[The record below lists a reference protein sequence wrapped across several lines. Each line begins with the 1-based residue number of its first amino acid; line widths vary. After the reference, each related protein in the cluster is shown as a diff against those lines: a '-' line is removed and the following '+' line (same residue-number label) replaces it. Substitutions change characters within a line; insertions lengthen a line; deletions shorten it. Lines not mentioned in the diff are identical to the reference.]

1 MAATT
6 HLLTPPPPVRA
17 FGLAAAGSL
26 VGVAGFLA
34 PQVMGAPE
42 WVRPVGLVVLAASLA
57 LVFVALASTR
67 RGGVRVE
74 LDSDGLRVA
83 GSAGPE
89 QITWADVVKVTR
101 APGRISLQRRD
112 GSRISLVVPRGG
124 GGDLDALG
132 ADVARHLDAD
142 RGYRPFS

>member
-17 FGLAAAGSL
+17 FGLAAVGSL
-26 VGVAGFLA
+26 VGVACFLA
-34 PQVMGAPE
+34 PQLFGAPE
-42 WVRPVGLVVLAASLA
+42 WVRPVGLVLLAGALA
-57 LVFVALASTR
+57 LVLAALASTR
-67 RGGVRVE
+67 RGGVRVD
-74 LDSDGLRVA
+74 LDADGLRVA

-89 QITWADVVKVTR
+89 EITWADVVKVTR
-101 APGRISLQRRD
+101 APGRISLLRRD

-142 RGYRPFS
+142 RGYRPFG